1 MAGLGHRSV
10 RRIPD
15 RGWLGPLQGSVERL
29 AAAEAA
35 LEEALE
41 AELSDAMEDGGDAG
55 GGDGDSDSEGGDGPF
70 GTMRDDYM
78 DSDAGDV
85 SEDGDGDEEEQEARK
100 RGQGT
105 SKKGGEGE
113 GKDGGLVV
121 DDDTPPSFSR
131 VDLRDGV
138 SDAELAAAFPRFPGR
153 GVALEVEVEAGS
165 MLYLPAG
172 AGGAARGGG

>member
-1 MAGLGHRSV
+1 M
-10 RRIPD
+10 
-15 RGWLGPLQGSVERL
+15 ERL

-41 AELSDAMEDGGDAG
+41 AELSDAMDGGDG
-55 GGDGDSDSEGGDGPF
+55 GGDDGDSDSEDSDGPF
-70 GTMRDDYM
+70 GAMRDDYV
-78 DSDAGDV
+78 DSDAEDM
-85 SEDGDGDEEEQEARK
+85 SEDGDGDGDEGEQEARR

-105 SKKGGEGE
+105 RKKGGDGE

-121 DDDTPPSFSR
+121 DNDTPPSFSR

-153 GVALEVEVEAGS
+153 GAALEVEVEVGS

-172 AGGAARGGG
+172 AGGAAGWGSGAVQSGAVT